1 MNSGCG
7 KVPASMRDAG
17 TITQDHP
24 WTDRRSICAGVLV
37 LPFEVEHIEQVP
49 DRGHVVLVT
58 SREPYDGVFRELAG
72 EGEEAGPPLRI
83 RRIGDC
89 RQPALIAHACSRAT
103 RPRGSWIIRS
113 HRGRES
119 AQFTHRM
126 CI

>member
-7 KVPASMRDAG
+7 KVPASTRDAG
-17 TITQDHP
+17 TITEDHP

-49 DRGHVVLVT
+49 NRGHVVLVT
-58 SREPYDGVFRELAG
+58 SREPYDRLFRELAG

-89 RQPALIAHACSRAT
+89 CQPALIAHAVFAGHQAARELDDPESSAPDRD
-103 RPRGSWIIRS
+103 RS
-113 HRGRES
+113 VIQSH
-119 AQFTHRM
+119 
-126 CI
+126 